1 MDATRIAAANYHY
14 KRYTLGAFLRDAAES
29 GYSSV
34 ELWASG
40 PQLHLEDFDT
50 TRLER
55 LKRDL
60 QGHGLAARCLT
71 PEQYVYPISLSHPDP
86 IYRQRSVDFFIRH
99 VEAAATL
106 ECGVMVVSTG
116 ISFLDVPR
124 EEAWNWCVDELGGLA
139 RVAEREGVDLALE
152 AFTRYSTHVVRTG
165 TELATMIDA
174 IGSPRLGAVVDV
186 DVIAN
191 SGLESIDDYVRAV
204 GPRLRHVHFVDGN
217 PGGHLLP
224 GEGVLDMPHALKVIE
239 SSGYTGL
246 YAMELLD
253 RRYIMEPVQALRAYR
268 DWFAEQGA

>member
-116 ISFLDVPR
+116 RIGNSTPSHGILPAVCACQTKITPG
-124 EEAWNWCVDELGGLA
+124 NLA
-139 RVAEREGVDLALE
+139 HSR
-152 AFTRYSTHVVRTG
+152 RT
-165 TELATMIDA
+165 
-174 IGSPRLGAVVDV
+174 
-186 DVIAN
+186 IA
-191 SGLESIDDYVRAV
+191 
-204 GPRLRHVHFVDGN
+204 
-217 PGGHLLP
+217 
-224 GEGVLDMPHALKVIE
+224 
-239 SSGYTGL
+239 
-246 YAMELLD
+246 
-253 RRYIMEPVQALRAYR
+253 
-268 DWFAEQGA
+268 